1 VQAAEIYVI
10 ARPAS
15 IETGSIERV
24 QVYAMAKY
32 ARVSAAAAP
41 LHAKLHA
48 AQESLDEANAHLAL
62 KQKELQVQTFCF
74 LFFLLFSVFSLFYV
88 LVSSELPRI
97 VTSLVHQQS
106 SSSSGYSPSFPLWA
120 M

>member
-1 VQAAEIYVI
+1 LKHDY
-10 ARPAS
+10 
-15 IETGSIERV
+15 V

-62 KQKELQVQTFCF
+62 KQKELQVQPFCFCSFSCF
-74 LFFLLFSVFSLFYV
+74 LFFLCSMS
-88 LVSSELPRI
+88 
-97 VTSLVHQQS
+97 
-106 SSSSGYSPSFPLWA
+106 
-120 M
+120 